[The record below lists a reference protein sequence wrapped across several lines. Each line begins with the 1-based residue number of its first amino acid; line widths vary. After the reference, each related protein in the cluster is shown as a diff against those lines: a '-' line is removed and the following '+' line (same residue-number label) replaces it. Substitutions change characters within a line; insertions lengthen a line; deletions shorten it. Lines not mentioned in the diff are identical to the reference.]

1 MIDPVNASF
10 RQRPPWFG
18 GHLQTV
24 HDRVARPRY
33 DLSTV
38 GEQSQLL
45 VEVSDGDRLV
55 VQLHRVQ
62 GDGPVV
68 ALVHGLGGS
77 AESDYIRAT
86 TFGLVRAGFTVGRID
101 LRGAGLSG
109 EHSRGMYHA
118 GRTEDLRAA
127 LSALARFG
135 PVAPVGFS
143 LGGNLVLKLL
153 GEPLPEVPVVAGA
166 TVSAPL
172 DLALG
177 TQHLGR
183 VSFGAYEW
191 YLMVKMRR
199 DATRPTSAVTAQE
212 RATIAR
218 TKTILDF
225 DNAITSRRH
234 GWRDAAEYY
243 AVNSSL
249 GFLPKI
255 GTPTLVIHSMDDPM
269 IPSEPYRA
277 VRWDELP
284 AITRLITPHG
294 GHVGFHAKGERLP
307 WYVGR
312 IAQFLRDTAA

>member
-1 MIDPVNASF
+1 MIDPVNAFF
-10 RQRPPWFG
+10 RQRAPWLG
-18 GHLQTV
+18 GHLQTIR
-24 HDRVARPRY
+24 DRVARPRY
-33 DLSTV
+33 DLSTL
-38 GEQSQLL
+38 GKQSRLL
-45 VEVSDGDRLV
+45 VPVSDGDRLV
-55 VQLHRVQ
+55 IQLHRVE
-62 GDGPVV
+62 GKLPVV

-86 TFGLVRAGFTVGRID
+86 TYGLVRAGFTVARLD

-109 EHSRGMYHA
+109 EHSQGMYHA

-127 LSALARFG
+127 LRVLAELG

-143 LGGNLVLKLL
+143 LGANLTLKLL
-153 GEPLPEVPVVAGA
+153 GEPLQDVPVVAGA
-166 TVSAPL
+166 AVSAPL

-199 DATRPTSAVTAQE
+199 DATRPTSAVTAEE
-212 RATIAR
+212 RAAIAR
-218 TKTILDF
+218 IKTILDF

-255 GTPTLVIHSMDDPM
+255 ATPTLVIHAMDDPM

-277 VRWDELP
+277 MRWAELS
-284 AITRLITPHG
+284 AVTRLITAHG
-294 GHVGFHAKGERLP
+294 GHVGFHAHGERLP
-307 WYVGR
+307 WYIGR
-312 IAQFLRDTAA
+312 IADFLRKAAA

>member
-1 MIDPVNASF
+1 VIDPVNSSF
-10 RQRPPWFG
+10 RQRAPWFG
-18 GHLQTV
+18 GHLQTI

-38 GEQSQLL
+38 GEQHRLL
-45 VEVSDGDRLV
+45 VAVSDGDRLV
-55 VQLHRVQ
+55 VQLHRAR
-62 GDGPVV
+62 GEAPVA

-86 TFGLVRAGFTVGRID
+86 TFGLVRAGFTVARID

-109 EHSRGMYHA
+109 EHSQGMYHA
-118 GRTEDLRAA
+118 GRTEDLRAV
-127 LSALARFG
+127 LRALAEFG
-135 PVAPVGFS
+135 PVAPIGFS
-143 LGGNLVLKLL
+143 LGGNLILKLL
-153 GEPLPEVPVVAGA
+153 GEPLEDLPVVAGA
-166 TVSAPL
+166 AVSAPL

-177 TQHLGR
+177 TQHLGK
-183 VSFGAYEW
+183 VTFGAYEW

-199 DATRPTSAVTAQE
+199 DASRPTSAVTSNE

-225 DNAITSRRH
+225 DNAITAPRH

-255 GTPTLVIHSMDDPM
+255 ATPTLMIHAMDDPM
-269 IPSEPYRA
+269 IPGEPYRA
-277 VRWDELP
+277 VLWDELP

-294 GHVGFHAKGERLP
+294 GHVGFHAHGERLP
-307 WYVGR
+307 WYIGQ
-312 IAQFLRDTAA
+312 IAEFLRHAAQ